1 MEVLAKAFRK
11 HLDLKRVK
19 YENIVK
25 RNFEVYKDFETD
37 YTSNNLFEEEIK
49 VFNSKFI
56 SKVEGGVLIRKIFAE
71 NSKIILKFDC
81 DFCIV
86 YDEIYSKE
94 NVEYNVFGKVK
105 EAYHYFKLIPL
116 EDSSVISKVR
126 NFVEKSLVS
135 IGSIH
140 IPRDSSNSFG
150 NMEKLF
156 LLREGASLVSFPILD
171 VENSS
176 SKAFHSSK
184 TLKIEDE
191 AIFFLKLKGLS
202 DSKIN
207 ELILEDFLSL

>member
-1 MEVLAKAFRK
+1 MEVLARAFKK
-11 HLDLKRVK
+11 HLDLKKVK
-19 YENIVK
+19 YEKIVK
-25 RNFEVYKDFETD
+25 RNFEIYKDFEED
-37 YTSNNLFEEEIK
+37 YVSNNLFEEEIK
-49 VFNSKFI
+49 ILNSMFV
-56 SKVEGGVLIRKIFAE
+56 SKIERGILIRKIFAE

-86 YDEIYSKE
+86 YDEIYSKG

-116 EDSSVISKVR
+116 ENSSVTSKVR
-126 NFVEKSLVS
+126 NFVEISLVS
-135 IGSIH
+135 IGSIY

-150 NMEKLF
+150 SLEKIF
-156 LLREGASLVSFPILD
+156 LLKDGASLVSFPILD

-191 AIFFLKLKGLS
+191 VIFFLKLKGLS

-207 ELILEDFLSL
+207 ELILEDFLNL